1 MSQDSDHDAAV
12 PGGAEHGGEGETFRA
27 PHDVGDNALKASRLD
42 KLAKARE
49 AGVEPYPYTY
59 SPTAHAGE
67 LHARYEDLEA
77 DTETEDLV
85 RVAGRI
91 RAMRNSGM
99 FIDLH
104 DETGKIQ
111 IFSHKDYMSVE
122 ERAKLALL
130 DIGDIIGVR
139 GKVRRTKRGEL
150 TVNAETVTLLS
161 KTLLPLPE
169 KYHGLTDVEQRYR
182 QRYLDLIM
190 NEESRQVFRHRSEAV
205 AAMRRLLEER
215 GFLEV
220 ETPMLHPILGG
231 ASAKPFETHHNAL
244 GMDLF
249 LRIAP
254 ELYLKKLVVGGFERV
269 YEINRNFRNEG
280 ISTRHNPEFT
290 TLELYQAYA
299 DYTDMMAVTEEL
311 LATACRAINGS
322 TKAVFEGQDLDFAGP
337 YPRRRMTDLVLDAT
351 GVNLL
356 DIDDAGEARAAIKAA
371 GVPVE
376 GHENWGQVV
385 ELAFEH
391 AVEPKLIQ
399 PIHVTDFPR
408 EISPLAKQHR
418 DDARLTERFETFCNT
433 WELANAFS
441 EVTDPQDQ
449 FERFMAQVEAR
460 AAGDEEA
467 QMMDRDYV
475 TALEYGLPPCG
486 GLGIGIDRM
495 IMVMTD
501 SPSIRDV
508 IAFPTLR
515 PRR

>member
-1 MSQDSDHDAAV
+1 MSQDSPSPAAADHGADDTFRPPHDAS
-12 PGGAEHGGEGETFRA
+12 
-27 PHDVGDNALKASRLD
+27 DNPLKQSRLD
-42 KLAKARE
+42 KLANARE
-49 AGVEPYPYTY
+49 LGLDPYPYGY
-59 SPTAHAGE
+59 SPTAKAGALQQDYAE
-67 LHARYEDLEA
+67 LAA
-77 DTETEDLV
+77 DSETEDLV

-104 DETGKIQ
+104 DDSGKIQ
-111 IFSHKDYMSVE
+111 VFSHKDYMPE
-122 ERAKLALL
+122 DERQKLALL
-130 DIGDIIGVR
+130 DIGDLIGVE

-150 TVNAETVTLLS
+150 TINTQAVTLLS
-161 KTLLPLPE
+161 KSLLPLPE

-190 NEESRQVFRHRSEAV
+190 NAEARQVFRHRSQAI
-205 AAMRRLLEER
+205 AAMRRLLEDK

-254 ELYLKKLVVGGFERV
+254 ELYLKKLIVGGFERV
-269 YEINRNFRNEG
+269 YEINRCFRNEG

-290 TLELYQAYA
+290 TLELYQAFG

-311 LATACRAINGS
+311 MACACQAINGA
-322 TKAVFEGQDLDFAGP
+322 TTAQFGEHTLNFAGP
-337 YPRRRMTDLVLDAT
+337 YPRRRMTDLVAEAT
-351 GVNLL
+351 GVDLL
-356 DIDDAGEARAAIKAA
+356 EIKDDDEARQAIRAA
-371 GVPVE
+371 GVPIE
-376 GHENWGQVV
+376 GKESWGRVV
-385 ELAFEH
+385 EAAFEH
-391 AVEPKLIQ
+391 KVEDTLIQ
-399 PIHVTDFPR
+399 PTHVTDFPR

-418 DDARLTERFETFCNT
+418 NDPRLTERFETYCNT

-441 EVTDPQDQ
+441 EVSDPQDQ
-449 FERFMAQVEAR
+449 FDRFLHQVRAR
-460 AAGDEEA
+460 EAGDEEA

-475 TALEYGLPPCG
+475 TALEYGMPPCG

-495 IMVMTD
+495 IMVMTN